1 MIRVSPKTETT
12 NLLPLLLLNS
22 NATFKQ
28 KTLRNFEFPN
38 FEFNFPAIAKRF
50 LFSLG
55 FLFLFKNSFLKSR
68 MSRGCEGL
76 PVSKYNASKLF
87 VDFLS
92 AVFGARKLSLM
103 VVYHV
108 Q

>member
-1 MIRVSPKTETT
+1 MF
-12 NLLPLLLLNS
+12 LLF
-22 NATFKQ
+22 TW
-28 KTLRNFEFPN
+28 FPV
-38 FEFNFPAIAKRF
+38 FVYGLYRIV
-50 LFSLG
+50 
-55 FLFLFKNSFLKSR
+55 LKSR

-103 VVYHV
+103 VVYYV